1 MSNQRS
7 RPSLMAALSRIRWL
21 IVSLWVVL
29 EVVFVTLVLGYVV
42 LALLIWAGVVG
53 PIKPIHEWFGR

>member
-1 MSNQRS
+1 
-7 RPSLMAALSRIRWL
+7 MAALSRIRWL